1 LLGHSFFAHLISQPF
16 ADGLHTAFDFSL
28 AVCLIAA
35 VASWLRG
42 AKYHYAAA
50 PALDAVAPTLRPTT
64 LEVPSFVNGAAF
76 SNGASARQRPTPQ
89 PEALAAELAHW
100 RQRAIAVPGSL
111 VIAISSTYGAKG
123 SLIGPLLAERLGLPF
138 LDRAIPAAVA
148 EELAI
153 PLDAA
158 LAHDDRSS
166 FGFARLLA
174 SMGQAETPYGA
185 QRLETSD
192 AEGDAQLLKTTF
204 ELVLWRLAATTGGVV
219 LGRAS
224 VLVLAEYPNVFR
236 VRLDGPVED
245 RITWAMA
252 HEHLDEGAARRA
264 QRETDRVHAAYVRY
278 LYGTAMT
285 DPSHFDLYV
294 DTAAIEPEACV
305 DLLEE
310 WVRNRVLA
318 QAHSRRA
325 GPDPKEA
332 NSGSTS

>member
-1 LLGHSFFAHLISQPF
+1 
-16 ADGLHTAFDFSL
+16 
-28 AVCLIAA
+28 
-35 VASWLRG
+35 
-42 AKYHYAAA
+42 
-50 PALDAVAPTLRPTT
+50 
-64 LEVPSFVNGAAF
+64 
-76 SNGASARQRPTPQ
+76 
-89 PEALAAELAHW
+89 
-100 RQRAIAVPGSL
+100 
-111 VIAISSTYGAKG
+111 
-123 SLIGPLLAERLGLPF
+123 LLAERLGLPF